1 MYALSLYSRQIRLPQ
16 NRILE
21 LDRIYKFINDYE
33 QEHMYIPSI
42 EEIAEYMSIDKKQVL
57 TFMDLDQPA
66 IYLFDIIT
74 DDFQVIDTI
83 I

>member
-21 LDRIYKFINDYE
+21 LDRIYKYINNYE

-42 EEIAEYMSIDKKQVL
+42 EEIAEYMQIDKRQVL
-57 TFMDLDQPA
+57 NFMDLDQPT
-66 IYLFDIIT
+66 IYLFDTIT
-74 DDFQVIDTI
+74 DDFQVIDI
-83 I
+83 LS